1 MAKTKINKA
10 SWAGVANA
18 FYVGAMRTTDD
29 RCMNMETENQLW
41 TAMSAQFHTAFT
53 TLDDAYQRSLV
64 SMSTQTIAEKDE
76 ERDVWGQVIE
86 QVAKQWARMPD
97 PAMALHGRRVYQV
110 FRDIDFRATEALVAE
125 NEKVTNIE
133 QRLRETELAADL
145 TAMGLTAANT
155 KFAQL
160 TSEIVALMA
169 QRNADNATR
178 VQGEVKAA
186 RERMDEVYADFVE
199 LTNALIVT
207 GAAPE
212 LEPLAQVLNAEYK
225 KIDEQIAQSRK
236 LPTVLVK
243 SDIVGNH
250 RYSVPEFAKW
260 ADLVASNDKA
270 FAIDASTGLI
280 VSAAAKAKKAGG
292 LTLALG
298 GVAVKPTD
306 AVDVKKEYAL
316 VASASSGD
324 SEVTPVR
331 PE

>member
-145 TAMGLTAANT
+145 TAMGL
-155 KFAQL
+155 
-160 TSEIVALMA
+160 S
-169 QRNADNATR
+169 
-178 VQGEVKAA
+178 
-186 RERMDEVYADFVE
+186 
-199 LTNALIVT
+199 LIH
-207 GAAPE
+207 
-212 LEPLAQVLNAEYK
+212 
-225 KIDEQIAQSRK
+225 I
-236 LPTVLVK
+236 
-243 SDIVGNH
+243 
-250 RYSVPEFAKW
+250 
-260 ADLVASNDKA
+260 
-270 FAIDASTGLI
+270 
-280 VSAAAKAKKAGG
+280 
-292 LTLALG
+292 
-298 GVAVKPTD
+298 
-306 AVDVKKEYAL
+306 
-316 VASASSGD
+316 
-324 SEVTPVR
+324 
-331 PE
+331 